1 MKLYA
6 LSDRGK
12 VRKENQDSFLL
23 HKEPDERYAVAVVCD
38 GMGGALA
45 GSTASAMA
53 AESFM
58 THVRSR
64 LDGEEDAVLA
74 DVLREAAKYANLRV
88 YDRSYTDFG
97 CMGMGTTLVGVIIR
111 GDECLAVNVGDS
123 RLYHISNGAIRQ
135 ISEDHSLVEHLI
147 RAGQISRKEGRNHPQ
162 KNIITRA
169 VGVEQSVELD
179 IFSVNLSAGDRL
191 LLCSDGLSNT
201 VEDDELLAEICGH
214 TEPEAAGGSLMHL
227 ALERGARDNVTLAV
241 VWN

>member
-12 VRKENQDSFLL
+12 VRKENQDSFMLY
-23 HKEPDERYAVAVVCD
+23 KAPEERYVVAVVCD

-58 THVRSR
+58 THVRAR
-64 LDGEEDAVLA
+64 LDAEEDAVLA
-74 DVLREAAKYANLRV
+74 DVLREAAKYANLKV

-123 RLYHISNGAIRQ
+123 RLYHLSGGDIRQ
-135 ISEDHSLVEHLI
+135 VSVDHSLVEHLI
-147 RAGQISRKEGRNHPQ
+147 RAGQISRREGKTHPQ

-169 VGVEQSVELD
+169 VGVEQTVELD
-179 IFSVNLSAGDRL
+179 IFSVPFSPGDSL
-191 LLCSDGLSNT
+191 LLCSDGLTNL
-201 VEDDELLAEICGH
+201 VEDDELLTSLTADS
-214 TEPEAAGGSLMHL
+214 EPEAACAVLMQL
-227 ALERGARDNVTLAV
+227 ALSRGAGDNVTLAV
-241 VWN
+241 IKN